1 MWSFDFWEIRGEDTN
16 KKEMSGKIEKNKKD
30 MKLKSK
36 RKGNKKKQKKKR
48 EVVGGGELV
57 DVSEESEIGIV

>member
-1 MWSFDFWEIRGEDTN
+1 
-16 KKEMSGKIEKNKKD
+16 MSGKIEKNKKD